1 MGKAKVFDSEI
12 KIAGIYMIRIKC
24 TNKIYIGES
33 ANIYNRWKRYVWAA
47 ESDNDYYETKRKIV
61 QDIKRYGVS
70 KCEFTILECGEKYKD
85 KNFRMD
91 REKALIDEYGAR
103 NESIG
108 YNLSRGGETG
118 PKNARKQGPAERL
131 KRSKPVVL
139 YDTETG
145 RATLFFGGAKSIG
158 DKFGYGKDVMSHTV
172 KRGSLFLNRYYLVPL
187 SKSEQDNIL
196 EKLRKKKL
204 GNVEQSQK
212 ARSHSANA
220 FYKYEKAVKRV
231 NEIFDD

>member
-1 MGKAKVFDSEI
+1 MGKTKVFDSEP
-12 KIAGIYMIRIKC
+12 KVAGIYMIRIKA

-47 ESDNDYYETKRKIV
+47 ESDKDYYETQRKIV
-61 QDIKRYGVS
+61 QDIRHYGVN
-70 KCEFTILECGEKYKD
+70 KCEFVVLECGAKYEDKD
-85 KNFRMD
+85 FRIE
-91 REKALIDEYGAR
+91 REKELIAEYGAR
-103 NESIG
+103 NECIG
-108 YNLSRGGETG
+108 YNSTRGGETG
-118 PKNARKQGPAERL
+118 PSAPRKQGSAERL
-131 KRSKPVVL
+131 KRAKPIIL

-187 SKSEQDNIL
+187 SKSEQNDIL

-220 FYKYEKAVKRV
+220 FYKYENAVKRV